1 MLKLIKTS
9 LPTIVLFIG
18 FGLVA
23 SSAATSPNLNADVLY
38 GCVTPVNGNL
48 TRVSTT
54 PPTCPKN
61 TSLITWGAKG
71 AQGNAGAQGPAG
83 IQGIKGDKGDTGSQ
97 GHEGQ
102 QGVHGLQGFTG
113 MTGATGDQGPHG
125 EIGSKGE
132 QGDAGPKGDAG
143 PQGAAGPS
151 DLYVFSGVVEQCG
164 YNSAGNIMASM
175 TLPAGSYW
183 LDVFSTYY
191 ANYSPVTPPYI
202 SLPNKSVSLMTGDYW
217 GSTATSVTGFTFA
230 TLSESTTVSI
240 RCSDRANYNLQ
251 KFTALKVAD
260 IHQISN

>member
-1 MLKLIKTS
+1 MFKLIKTS

-97 GHEGQ
+97 GPEGQ
-102 QGVHGLQGFTG
+102 QGVQGLQGFTG
-113 MTGATGDQGPHG
+113 MTGATGDQGPQG

-132 QGDAGPKGDAG
+132 QGDTGPKGDAG

-151 DLYVFSGVVEQCG
+151 DLYVFSGTANYQC
-164 YNSAGNIMASM
+164 SMSSPLASM
-175 TLPAGSYW
+175 TLPAGSYRVEAKLASW
-183 LDVFSTYY
+183 FYRNWATL
-191 ANYSPVTPPYI
+191 YI
-202 SLPNKSVSLMTGDYW
+202 
-217 GSTATSVTGFTFA
+217 FTFRKHMVE
-230 TLSESTTVSI
+230 TW
-240 RCSDRANYNLQ
+240 
-251 KFTALKVAD
+251 
-260 IHQISN
+260 